1 MPPPRT
7 KSQQLEHERVV
18 RDAMVE
24 YRRLDLA
31 DDADNNN
38 TSGSNERSGAPNETL
53 HTDARGNTAK
63 NCRFHINAVVPKRG
77 KPHNLAEG
85 TTILHHETTG
95 LLRSTRQPQNER
107 YRTVPTRVPPSPTHH
122 RPIPSSRNAA
132 HPGHR
137 RTNVQP
143 IPIHAHQRA
152 RHTHPTSVPEQP
164 HRTPPTTTTT
174 AQHRTGI
181 HHDAATESTAA
192 AAAARERRDE
202 PPLAAERS
210 TAAARDGGG
219 DRGAESVVGVPASYS
234 YAGGV
239 QSGLWSVEERRFGV
253 QFGDAAGAWAGGVSR
268 WGAERIEDAGGGLWC
283 SAEFDAALQSGSTF
297 ERGAAAAAGA
307 AAVSWVSERSDDTS
321 QPVPTACSEQPD
333 RYIRFVSVYK

>member
-1 MPPPRT
+1 MAPEADPIGNREGVDDISSAEDSDGGQKDVTMNPKSDSTGHVPRAAAQMPPPRT

-18 RDAMVE
+18 SDALVE
-24 YRRLDLA
+24 YRRLALA

-143 IPIHAHQRA
+143 VPIPIHPHQRA

-164 HRTPPTTTTT
+164 HRTPPT
-174 AQHRTGI
+174 H
-181 HHDAATESTAA
+181 HHDRATPY
-192 AAAARERRDE
+192 RN
-202 PPLAAERS
+202 P
-210 TAAARDGGG
+210 
-219 DRGAESVVGVPASYS
+219 
-234 YAGGV
+234 
-239 QSGLWSVEERRFGV
+239 
-253 QFGDAAGAWAGGVSR
+253 SR
-268 WGAERIEDAGGGLWC
+268 CRNRVD
-283 SAEFDAALQSGSTF
+283 SGSSSSSTR
-297 ERGAAAAAGA
+297 ETR
-307 AAVSWVSERSDDTS
+307 
-321 QPVPTACSEQPD
+321 
-333 RYIRFVSVYK
+333 